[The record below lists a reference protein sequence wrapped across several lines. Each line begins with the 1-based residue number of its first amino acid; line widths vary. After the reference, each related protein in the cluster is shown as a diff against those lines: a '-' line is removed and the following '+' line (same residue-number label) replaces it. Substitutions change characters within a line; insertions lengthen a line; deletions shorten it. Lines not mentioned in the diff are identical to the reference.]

1 MNWHELF
8 VYSNGSLY
16 WKVSRGCVKAGA
28 IAGCLDNSGYLRVKC
43 NKKMHLVHRIIYEME
58 IGPIPDGMQVDHIDH
73 NRLNNYP
80 SNFRLVTNAINCKN
94 QIKRIT
100 NTSGVTGVYWHTRD
114 KIWAAH
120 INDNG
125 KQIYL
130 GKFNSKQEAI
140 TARKEAEKLL
150 GYHINHGAS

>member
-1 MNWHELF
+1 M
-8 VYSNGSLY
+8 LY
-16 WKVSRGCVKAGA
+16 VFSDAIFTLA

-43 NKKMHLVHRIIYEME
+43 NKKMRLVHHIIYEME
-58 IGPIPDGMQVDHIDH
+58 IGPIPDGMQVDHIDR

-80 SNFRLVTNAINCKN
+80 SNFRLVTNAINCRN
-94 QIKRIT
+94 QSKRIT

-125 KQIYL
+125 KQ
-130 GKFNSKQEAI
+130 EAI
-140 TARKEAEKLL
+140 TAGKEAEKLL

>member
-43 NKKMHLVHRIIYEME
+43 NKKMRLVHRIIYEME

-94 QIKRIT
+94 QTKRIT